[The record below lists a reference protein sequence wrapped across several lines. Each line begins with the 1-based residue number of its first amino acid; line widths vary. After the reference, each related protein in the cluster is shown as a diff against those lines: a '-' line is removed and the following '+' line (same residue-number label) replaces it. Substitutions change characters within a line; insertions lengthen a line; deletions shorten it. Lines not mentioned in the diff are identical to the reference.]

1 MNKLKS
7 GENRVKIIT
16 LHESHFRD
24 YYIKDI
30 IKKEFTET
38 KIINITIDDDDI
50 NMDEDSFVLNLDNDL
65 DNDLEEI
72 NGIRFYWNDIYKYYM
87 TETYFAKNTNGNKFR
102 SIILFESI

>member
-1 MNKLKS
+1 MNKFKS

-50 NMDEDSFVLNLDNDL
+50 DINDDSFVLNLDNNL

-72 NGIRFYWNDIYKYYM
+72 NGIRFYWNYTYKYYM